1 MSTVPPLDGP
11 PLYRYIP
18 GVGKVA
24 SSVPGIQG
32 PTGPAGG
39 VQQIN
44 RFLRVDQTYGNDTTA
59 ASNKYSIPFQTING
73 AISNVSSGETIAVY
87 PGSYSEKIT
96 IPTGVAIR
104 GHNLQQCVLQQLNCS
119 SNTTLVTFGSNTRL
133 EDMTLTLTSSS
144 NVDLIGIDWPTGTT
158 QSGRFRNSSLSVT
171 STALGSCSVIGGR
184 SAGAGGTASTTA
196 AAIRASTIRVTASGS
211 GTKRGILV
219 NGSNTFAIRDTV
231 IDAAG
236 TASDII
242 GVETTDAGAVFDAKT
257 STIAGV
263 LHDIKRTTGSIQ
275 LGLSDLVNNNASSNG
290 FTVTTEPSHLLFVLG
305 PHVSFSGQ
313 GSLNTTPAG
322 TYYLS
327 PGTSIANFSSNVVG
341 IPFPQRVIIFDGVV
355 SSTVAIPVGVDV
367 IVTMY
372 KATSPSVLGTSFK
385 SATLNSS
392 TQNLI
397 ISNFASTFETSNYFQ
412 ARCDVSGGSL
422 TAGTNVCIAIGL
434 F

>member
-1 MSTVPPLDGP
+1 MSTIPPLSGP

-24 SSVPGIQG
+24 SSIQG
-32 PTGPAGG
+32 PTGPTGG

-44 RFLRVDQTYGNDTTA
+44 RFLRVDQSYGNDTTA

-87 PGSYSEKIT
+87 PGNYSEKIT

-144 NVDLIGIDWPTGTT
+144 NVDLIGLDWPTGTT
-158 QSGRFRNSSLSVT
+158 QSGRFRNASLSVT
-171 STALGSCSVIGGR
+171 STASGSCSVLGGR
-184 SAGAGGTASTTA
+184 SAGTGGTASATA
-196 AAIRASTIRVTASGS
+196 AAIRACTVRVTASGS

-219 NGSNTFAIRDTV
+219 NGSNTFAVRDTV

-236 TASDII
+236 TAGDIV

-263 LHDIKRTTGSIQ
+263 LHDINQTSGTIR
-275 LGLSDLVNNNASSNG
+275 LGLTDLVNNNANGNG
-290 FTVTTEPSHLLFVLG
+290 FSVTTEPSHLLFVLG
-305 PHVSFSGQ
+305 PKVSFSGQ
-313 GSLNTTPAG
+313 GSLSTTPEG
-322 TYYLS
+322 TYYMS
-327 PGTSIANFSSNVVG
+327 PGTSLANFSSNIVG

-355 SSTVAIPVGVDV
+355 SSTVAIPAGVDV
-367 IVTMY
+367 IVTLY
-372 KATSPSVLGTSFK
+372 NATSPSVLGTSFK

-422 TAGTNVCIAIGL
+422 TAGTNICIAIGL